1 LSFAKSPP
9 ALPGSPPF
17 SGRPIGR
24 PYDFSKEVDIGSNG
38 VILIFKD
45 LMRKGGIMAEER
57 SLAELKDR
65 VKKLGGY
72 L

>member
-1 LSFAKSPP
+1 VPSPE
-9 ALPGSPPF
+9 GSATR
-17 SGRPIGR
+17 SAC
-24 PYDFSKEVDIGSNG
+24 SKEVDIGSNG
-38 VILIFKD
+38 VILNFKD

>member
-1 LSFAKSPP
+1 LWERRDIVPQR
-9 ALPGSPPF
+9 G
-17 SGRPIGR
+17 
-24 PYDFSKEVDIGSNG
+24 SKEVDIGSNG
-38 VILIFKD
+38 VILIFRN

-65 VKKLGGY
+65 VKKLGEY

>member
-1 LSFAKSPP
+1 LLSFAKSHS
-9 ALPGSPPF
+9 AGSPPF

-24 PYDFSKEVDIGSNG
+24 PYDFSKEVDIVING
-38 VILIFKD
+38 IILIFRN

-65 VKKLGGY
+65 IKKLGEY